1 MSVAHC
7 VALPSSAAKDRR
19 RWIVVLIVIIA
30 SLSPDFAQVL
40 GLAASATAIVGVGL
54 LRAAANSGASN

>member
-7 VALPSSAAKDRR
+7 LALPSSAAKDR

>member
-7 VALPSSAAKDRR
+7 LALPSSAARSPW
-19 RWIVVLIVIIA
+19 WIVVLIVIIA

-40 GLAASATAIVGVGL
+40 GLAASATAVVGAGL
-54 LRAAANSGASN
+54 LRADALSGGSS

>member
-7 VALPSSAAKDRR
+7 LALPSSAAGSRW
-19 RWIVVLIVIIA
+19 WIVVLIVIIA

-40 GLAASATAIVGVGL
+40 GLAASATAIVGTGS
-54 LRAAANSGASN
+54 LRTDAIRGESS